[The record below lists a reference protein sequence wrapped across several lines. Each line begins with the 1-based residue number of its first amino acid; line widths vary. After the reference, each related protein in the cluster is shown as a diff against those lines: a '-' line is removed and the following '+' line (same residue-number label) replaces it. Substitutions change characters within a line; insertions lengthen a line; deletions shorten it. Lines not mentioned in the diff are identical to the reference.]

1 MIAANNA
8 ALIAASP
15 GDSFGTAEA
24 SVIAAYV
31 DASA

>member
-8 ALIAASP
+8 SLIAASP